1 MSKSKWVTLGESQQY
16 LPEIG
21 APRRRLP
28 SLSKEQN
35 AKAAAAMVDLL
46 AGKISASEYALQLLR
61 L

>member
-1 MSKSKWVTLGESQQY
+1 MNKSKWVTLGESQPY

-21 APRRRLP
+21 APRRKLP
-28 SLSKEQN
+28 SLTKEQN
-35 AKAAAAMVDLL
+35 ERAAAAMLDLL